1 VNWTDAALG
10 ATYALPGAL
19 VTLSDP
25 VKGLALT
32 VGVLPPA
39 IMGLA
44 PTRRGVC
51 APSPWAS
58 LFFSLP
64 MVGVGLSYSAG
75 KAATV
80 GALMIV
86 GAVFACVVS
95 MLWAEHPAGPR
106 ATPTAPS
113 AAEPTLGYGIRLGAA
128 GRAPQRSGFSWT
140 SSMSV
145 GPAPPRC
152 S

>member
-1 VNWTDAALG
+1 VSWGWTDAALG
-10 ATYALPGAL
+10 ATYAVPGAL

-39 IMGLA
+39 IIGLA
-44 PTRRGVC
+44 PTRRGRLRTITLGVLTGIPIFIGGVL
-51 APSPWAS
+51 AGIPVLAVVAIALLPVGAAVLAEHSPIGQVA

-86 GAVFACVVS
+86 GRWYAMPAFSTFLVF
-95 MLWAEHPAGPR
+95 L
-106 ATPTAPS
+106 
-113 AAEPTLGYGIRLGAA
+113 LLL
-128 GRAPQRSGFSWT
+128 
-140 SSMSV
+140 
-145 GPAPPRC
+145 
-152 S
+152 